1 MKAIEKESN
10 LSKVLQQL
18 ENEEQLESLHYLAL
32 KLPEFTASIRV
43 MEDKL
48 AFIGSVLDDKES
60 LRALGE
66 EVEEKVERLHLNQE
80 HFDAMIQMVHLLPRL
95 VPMMQKLDEV
105 ATFASDVLA
114 DKESMEYAMSSL
126 NDIVPI
132 EKGIDILKETN
143 QQFMKDQRT
152 PNMSVFGM
160 YRLLKDPMI
169 QNGFKYIETLLDVI
183 KKK

>member
-32 KLPEFTASIRV
+32 KLPEFTASIRA

-143 QQFMKDQRT
+143 QQFKKDQRT